1 MNRLQTIGNITSDA
15 EVKDVNGK
23 KAINFSLA
31 TNEKYKDANG
41 TIVEKT
47 YYYGCTIW
55 RESNVNISEYLT
67 KGTKVFVEGK
77 PDVEV
82 YKDKNGDVK
91 GAIKINVSN
100 IELLGGGSKKETQT
114 STSNNN
120 TKKDDDDLPF

>member
-1 MNRLQTIGNITSDA
+1 MNRLQVIGNLTADA
-15 EVKDVNGK
+15 EVKEANGK

-55 RESNVNISEYLT
+55 RDSNVNISEYLT
-67 KGTKVFVEGK
+67 KGTKVYVEGK
-77 PDVEV
+77 PESEA
-82 YKDKNGDVK
+82 YKDKNGDIK

-100 IELLGGGSKKETQT
+100 IELIGGGSKKETQT
-114 STSNNN
+114 TISDNKI
-120 TKKDDDDLPF
+120 KKADDDLPF